1 MHTLSDSLSTLLRN
15 PSELARDLVEGR
27 RLPLHARAAL
37 LAIALGGAA
46 FGAVVGSHRGG
57 LQLAYAAIKLPATL
71 LISLALTVPAIY
83 GLSAAFDRRLP
94 LGRIS
99 AAILAS
105 TARSALVLL
114 AFAPA
119 VALGIG
125 LDFDYHDVALAST
138 VAFGLAAVAGY
149 VVLHRVLQGERT
161 SLLALLLCI
170 SVQAIVT
177 TQTAWVLRP
186 WIVRPSSS
194 VVFVR
199 APDGT
204 AVESVTRT
212 AESAAGVYDSHRSAE
227 RARERAHQSG
237 ESR

>member
-1 MHTLSDSLSTLLRN
+1 MHTISDSLSTLLRQ
-15 PSELARDLVEGR
+15 PADLARDVAEGR

-37 LAIALGGAA
+37 IAIGLGGAG

-57 LQLAYAAIKLPATL
+57 LQLAYGAIKLPATL
-71 LISLALTVPAIY
+71 MISLALTVPAVY
-83 GLSAAFDRRLP
+83 ALSAAFERRLP

-105 TARSALVLL
+105 SARAALVLL
-114 AFAPA
+114 ALSPA
-119 VALGIG
+119 IALGIG
-125 LDFDYHDVALAST
+125 LGFDYHDVAFAST

-149 VVLHRVLQGERT
+149 VILHRVLAGERGST
-161 SLLALLLCI
+161 LALLLCI
-170 SVQAIVT
+170 AVQAIVT
-177 TQTAWVLRP
+177 TQTAWVMRP
-186 WIVRPSSS
+186 WIVRPSSD

-212 AESAAGVYDSHRSAE
+212 AESAAGVYDEARSAE
-227 RARERAHQSG
+227 RAREREG
-237 ESR
+237 RRGGSR